1 QIMMQTE
8 TFFFFQQKTAYEK
21 AIAFEALAAHTVG
34 IRQAVETL
42 IKKAK
47 DLEELNAIEFDFRDE
62 A

>member
-1 QIMMQTE
+1 MK
-8 TFFFFQQKTAYEK
+8 QKAYEK
-21 AIAFEALAAHTVG
+21 AIAFEALAAHAVG

-47 DLEELNAIEFDFRDE
+47 DLAELNAIEFGFGDE